1 MLYSPPMP
9 VDDRADRWARRFRA
23 WGMADL
29 AAALL
34 EPGSLVPLLGAQ
46 ALYFGAPL
54 LSFFY
59 DAQELTGLADLLEDP
74 QQMRLLAARLTPTDS
89 SEPTVPPDQEIKA

>member
-54 LSFFY
+54 LSLAY
-59 DAQELTGLADLLEDP
+59 DAHELSGLAELLEDP
-74 QQMRLLAARLTPTDS
+74 QQLRRLTAQLTPDQ
-89 SEPTVPPDQEIKA
+89 PDQEIKA

>member
-9 VDDRADRWARRFRA
+9 VDDRADRWARRLRA

-34 EPGSLVPLLGAQ
+34 EPGSPVPLLGAQ

-54 LSFFY
+54 LSLAY
-59 DAQELTGLADLLEDP
+59 DARELSGLAELLEDP
-74 QQMRLLAARLTPTDS
+74 LQLRRLTAQLTPDQ
-89 SEPTVPPDQEIKA
+89 PDQEIKA

>member
-9 VDDRADRWARRFRA
+9 VDDRADRWARRLRA

-34 EPGSLVPLLGAQ
+34 EPGSPVPLLGAQ

-54 LSFFY
+54 LSFLY
-59 DAQELTGLADLLEDP
+59 DAREISGLAELLDDP
-74 QQMRLLAARLTPTDS
+74 RQTRLLTDRLTSGERT
-89 SEPTVPPDQEIKA
+89 DQETKA

>member
-9 VDDRADRWARRFRA
+9 VDDRADRWARRLRA

-34 EPGSLVPLLGAQ
+34 EPGSPIPLLGAQ

-54 LSFFY
+54 LSFLY
-59 DAQELTGLADLLEDP
+59 DAHELSGLAEMLEDP
-74 QQMRLLAARLTPTDS
+74 QQTRQLTARLAPDS
-89 SEPTVPPDQEIKA
+89 ASELTASSDQENLA

>member
-1 MLYSPPMP
+1 MP
-9 VDDRADRWARRFRA
+9 VDDRADRWARRLRA

-34 EPGSLVPLLGAQ
+34 EPGSPVPLLGAQ

-54 LSFFY
+54 LSLAY
-59 DAQELTGLADLLEDP
+59 DARELSGLAELLEDP
-74 QQMRLLAARLTPTDS
+74 LQLRQLTAELTPDQ
-89 SEPTVPPDQEIKA
+89 PDQEIKA

>member
-1 MLYSPPMP
+1 MP
-9 VDDRADRWARRFRA
+9 VDDRADRWARRLRA

-34 EPGSLVPLLGAQ
+34 EPGSPVPLLGAQ

-54 LSFFY
+54 LSLAY
-59 DAQELTGLADLLEDP
+59 DARELSGLAELLEDP
-74 QQMRLLAARLTPTDS
+74 LQLRRLTAQLTPDQ
-89 SEPTVPPDQEIKA
+89 PDQEIKA

>member
-9 VDDRADRWARRFRA
+9 VDDRADRWARRLRA

-34 EPGSLVPLLGAQ
+34 EPGSPVPLLGAQ

-54 LSFFY
+54 LSFLF
-59 DAQELTGLADLLEDP
+59 DAREISGLAELLDDP
-74 QQMRLLAARLTPTDS
+74 QQTRLLTNRLTPDART
-89 SEPTVPPDQEIKA
+89 DQETKA

>member
-1 MLYSPPMP
+1 
-9 VDDRADRWARRFRA
+9 
-23 WGMADL
+23 MADL

-59 DAQELTGLADLLEDP
+59 DAQALTGLADLLEDP
-74 QQMRLLAARLTPTDS
+74 QQMRLLAARLTPTES
-89 SEPTVPPDQEIKA
+89 ADQEIKA

>member
-9 VDDRADRWARRFRA
+9 VDDRADRWARRLRA

-34 EPGSLVPLLGAQ
+34 EPGSPVPLLGAQ

-54 LSFFY
+54 LSLAY
-59 DAQELTGLADLLEDP
+59 DARELSGLAELLEDP
-74 QQMRLLAARLTPTDS
+74 LQLRQLTAQLTPDQ
-89 SEPTVPPDQEIKA
+89 PDQEIKA